1 MSHGHHHGH
10 HHAHGHHHGHS
21 PQTYSRAFAISAV
34 LNLGIVVLQVAYGF
48 LGNSLALLADAGHNL
63 TDVFSLLLA
72 WGASQ
77 LGQRPPTQRY
87 TYGLRRTSI
96 LAALVNAVLLLL
108 MMGAIAWEAIHRL
121 GNPSRIA
128 EVPVIVVALVAIAVN
143 GGSAL
148 LFRSGRS
155 HDLNLRGAFLH
166 LLTDAF
172 VSLGV
177 VLSAIASLL
186 TGWHWFDPVM
196 SLVIVITIVIGTW
209 QLLRD
214 SLNLALDGVP
224 ESIEPLAVR
233 TYLQDQPGVVEV
245 HDLHIWAMSTTETA
259 LTAHLV
265 IPSGHPG
272 DRFLAELCHSLH
284 DKFGIEHTT
293 LQVETGHP
301 DYPCNWASDAQV

>member
-1 MSHGHHHGH
+1 MSHGHQH
-10 HHAHGHHHGHS
+10 HHHGHN
-21 PQTYSRAFAISAV
+21 PQTYSRAFAISAA
-34 LNLGIVVLQVAYGF
+34 LNLGIVVLQVIFGF

-77 LGQRPPTQRY
+77 LGQRPPTQRH

-121 GNPSRIA
+121 GNPSSIA
-128 EVPVIVVALVAIAVN
+128 EIPVIVVALVAIAVN

-148 LFRSGRS
+148 LFQSGRS
-155 HDLNLRGAFLH
+155 QDLNLRGAFLH

-177 VLSAIASLL
+177 VLSAVASLL
-186 TGWHWFDPVM
+186 TGWSWFDPVM
-196 SLVIVITIVIGTW
+196 SLVIVVTIVIGTW
-209 QLLRD
+209 ELLRD

-233 TYLQDQPGVVEV
+233 TYLQEQLGVAEV

-265 IPSGHPG
+265 IPTGHPG
-272 DRFLAELCHSLH
+272 DRFLAELCQSLH

-293 LQVETGHP
+293 LQIETGHP
-301 DYPCNWASDAQV
+301 DYPCNLASDAQV

>member
-10 HHAHGHHHGHS
+10 QHGHH
-21 PQTYSRAFAISAV
+21 PQNYSRAFAISAA
-34 LNLGIVVLQVAYGF
+34 LNLGIVVLQVVYGF

-121 GNPSRIA
+121 GNPSPIA

-148 LFRSGRS
+148 LFQSGRS
-155 HDLNLRGAFLH
+155 QDLNLRGAFLH

-177 VLSAIASLL
+177 VLSAVASLL
-186 TGWHWFDPVM
+186 TGWSWFDPVM
-196 SLVIVITIVIGTW
+196 SLVIVVTIVIGTW
-209 QLLRD
+209 ELLRD

-233 TYLQDQPGVVEV
+233 TYLQEQSGVVEV

-284 DKFGIEHTT
+284 DKFGIEHAT
-293 LQVETGHP
+293 LQIETGHP
-301 DYPCNWASDAQV
+301 DYPCNLASDAQV